1 MNNKHHISLVF
12 VLTLAGAPCESP
24 AMEPNEGTSQRFEP
38 MDVFGLEYAS
48 DPRISLDGGRV
59 VYVRNFMDVM
69 SDTRRS
75 NLWIVHADGSNH
87 RPLTSGNYS
96 DHSPRWSPD
105 GERLLY
111 VSNREGTAQLYLRW
125 MDTAQTAQLAQ
136 LGEKP
141 DGPAWS
147 PDGKLIAFSMLVEEK
162 REPLAAMPSK
172 PEGAEWAPPVKV
184 IDRLI
189 YRADGEGYLKHGYR
203 QLFVIS
209 SDGGTPR
216 QLTRGPYHH
225 GGNLVF
231 TPDGKSIIF
240 SANRNKD
247 WEYDTRNTEIYDVS
261 VEDGTIRAL
270 TDRNGPDESPAL
282 SPDGRRIAY
291 LGFDDTYQFYQLRR
305 LFVMNRDGSN
315 SRLVSSALDRDV
327 QAPVWSDDG
336 RGIFF
341 QYDDEGQTKLARM
354 TLDGEVQDLVGSL
367 GGMSLGRPYSDGEYS
382 VSPNGWYAFT
392 HSRTDAPSDVAIG
405 RRGTE
410 AKSLTALNADLLGH
424 KELAAV
430 EEIWYESSHDERRVH
445 GWIAT
450 PPGFDPSKKY
460 PLLLE
465 IHGGPVS
472 NYGPH
477 FSAEVQLYA
486 AAGYVVLYTNP
497 RGSNSYGQEFGNLIH
512 RNYPGEDYDDLM
524 SGIDAVIARG
534 YIDDRNLFVTGG
546 SGGGVLTSWLVG
558 RTDRFRAAVSAKPV
572 INWYSWA
579 LTTDIPS
586 VHKSWFPGL
595 PWEHEDHYM
604 RRSPISLV
612 GNVTTPTMVLTGE
625 QDYRTPMS
633 DSEQY
638 YQALKLRKIDTALVR
653 VPGASHGITD
663 RPSHLIAKVANI
675 VAWFDK
681 YRTESVTTDS
691 N

>member
-1 MNNKHHISLVF
+1 MNKKHHLLLVF
-12 VLTLAGAPCESP
+12 VLTLAGVPCVSLG
-24 AMEPNEGTSQRFEP
+24 MVPNEGTSQRFEP

-48 DPRISLDGGRV
+48 DPRISPDGDRV
-59 VYVRNFMDVM
+59 VYQRNFMDVM
-69 SDTRRS
+69 SDMRRS

-96 DHSPRWSPD
+96 DSSPRWSPD

-111 VSNREGTAQLYLRW
+111 VSNREGTAQLYLCW
-125 MDTAQTAQLAQ
+125 MDTGQTARLTQ
-136 LGEKP
+136 LGENP
-141 DGPAWS
+141 SGLAWS
-147 PDGKLIAFSMLVEEK
+147 PDGKLIAFSMLVQEK
-162 REPLAAMPSK
+162 REPFAAMPSK

-189 YRADGEGYLKHGYR
+189 YRADGQGYLKQGHR
-203 QLFVIS
+203 QLFVLS

-231 TPDGKSIIF
+231 TPDGSSILF
-240 SANRNKD
+240 SANRNED
-247 WEYDTRNTEIYDVS
+247 WEYDTRNSEIYDVS
-261 VEDGTIRAL
+261 VQDGTVRAL
-270 TDRNGPDESPAL
+270 TDRNGPDEYPAI

-291 LGFDDTYQFYQLRR
+291 LGFDDTYQFYQVKR

-341 QYDDEGQTKLARM
+341 QYDDEGQTKIAHM
-354 TLDGEVQDLVGSL
+354 TLDGEVQDLVGSV
-367 GGMSLGRPYSDGEYS
+367 GGMSLGRPYSDGQYS
-382 VSPNGWYAFT
+382 VASNSWYAFT
-392 HSRTDAPSDVAIG
+392 LSRPDAPSDVAIG

-410 AKSLTALNADLLGH
+410 AKSLTALNVDLLGH

-430 EEIWYESSHDERRVH
+430 EEIWYESSHDERRIQ
-445 GWIAT
+445 GWIAK
-450 PPGFDPSKKY
+450 PFGFDPSKKY

-465 IHGGPVS
+465 IHGGPVT

-524 SGIDAVIARG
+524 SGVDAVIARG

-546 SGGGVLTSWLVG
+546 SGGGVLTSWVVG

-572 INWYSWA
+572 INWYSWV

-586 VHKSWFPGL
+586 VYKSWFPGL

-653 VPGASHGITD
+653 IPGASHGITD

>member
-1 MNNKHHISLVF
+1 MNKKHHILLVF
-12 VLTLAGAPCESP
+12 VLTLAGAPCVSP
-24 AMEPNEGTSQRFEP
+24 AMEPNEGTSQHFEP

-48 DPRISLDGGRV
+48 DPRISPDGGRI
-59 VYVRNFMDVM
+59 VYQRNFMDVM

-125 MDTAQTAQLAQ
+125 MDTGQTAQLTQ
-136 LGEKP
+136 LGEDP
-141 DGPAWS
+141 SGLAWS
-147 PDGKLIAFSMLVEEK
+147 LDGKLIAFSMLVEEK

-189 YRADGEGYLKHGYR
+189 YRADGQGYLKQGHR
-203 QLFVIS
+203 QLFVLS

-231 TPDGKSIIF
+231 TPDGSSILF
-240 SANRNKD
+240 SANRNED
-247 WEYDTRNTEIYDVS
+247 WEYDTRNSEIYDVS
-261 VEDGTIRAL
+261 VQDGTIRAL

-341 QYDDEGQTKLARM
+341 QYDDEGQTKIAHM

-367 GGMSLGRPYSDGEYS
+367 GGMSLGRPYSDGQYS
-382 VSPNGWYAFT
+382 VAPNGWYAFT
-392 HSRTDAPSDVAIG
+392 HSRPDAPSDVAIG

-410 AKSLTALNADLLGH
+410 AKSLTALNGDLLGH

-524 SGIDAVIARG
+524 SGVDAVIARG

-546 SGGGVLTSWLVG
+546 SGGGVLTSWVVG
-558 RTDRFRAAVSAKPV
+558 RTDRFRAAVSVKPV

-604 RRSPISLV
+604 RRSPVSLV

-625 QDYRTPMS
+625 QDYRTPMA